1 MFLIELSLSLSLSL
15 SDVDTLAGGGT
26 VTFKLKFIF
35 KARKVSRGSVTDY
48 FFIKCVI
55 HGLVTGAYRPSP
67 LHMDTDTDQTQTY
80 HTYWEG
86 ETAEG
91 GGMKK
96 GCVETG

>member
-1 MFLIELSLSLSLSL
+1 MCKAGAYRHNTLKS
-15 SDVDTLAGGGT
+15 DTLKNSAYST
-26 VTFKLKFIF
+26 SP
-35 KARKVSRGSVTDY
+35 RNENRGSVTDY

-80 HTYWEG
+80 RTYWEG